1 MAGIV
6 DSAELTDAILN
17 EKTVKARIGPFYRE
31 VREKDGMTEIIQST
45 ENISAPTT
53 EAQPEPAQPTPQQV
67 RDQQL
72 KDLLAWLNERGLQIV
87 PVAIATRNG
96 AVMDI
101 NGFLPA
107 THFADW
113 SLQEQSK

>member
-1 MAGIV
+1 MG
-6 DSAELTDAILN
+6 
-17 EKTVKARIGPFYRE
+17 E
-31 VREKDGMTEIIQST
+31 VIEGEVTET
-45 ENISAPTT
+45 
-53 EAQPEPAQPTPQQV
+53 QPEQPQLTPQQV

-107 THFADW
+107 THIADW
-113 SLQEQSK
+113 SLQEQPK

>member
-1 MAGIV
+1 M
-6 DSAELTDAILN
+6 D
-17 EKTVKARIGPFYRE
+17 K
-31 VREKDGMTEIIQST
+31 II
-45 ENISAPTT
+45 EGETT
-53 EAQPEPAQPTPQQV
+53 EAQPAQPQLTPQQV

-72 KDLLAWLNERGLQIV
+72 KDLLAWLNERSLQVV

-107 THFADW
+107 THIADW
-113 SLQEQSK
+113 SLQEQPK